1 MNRNPAEPKHAIC
14 RRLAG
19 IMVFVVLVTSAPW
32 SYAKSVT
39 IASEANISRTY
50 RVDIGG
56 YKLYVECVGTGSPT
70 VVMSGTFVE
79 RWERVQPRVAQFTR
93 TCAYDRAGMGM
104 SDAGHLPT
112 TVEQLAR
119 ESRRLLVKGK
129 IAGPYILVGEGLD
142 GSAMQMFAS
151 LYPGSVAGLVLVDAI
166 PIEDFSKVDAELFG
180 LQNIDLRRSRQQ
192 LRQAADLGDLPL
204 VVVSHG
210 VYLYFSHTIERT
222 WRRVEGGL
230 TRLSSNSVHVIASR
244 SNYGIPETQPEL
256 VAEAVDQILLARRAH
271 RGLLRCA
278 LWLPSAGA
286 ACPTH

>member
-1 MNRNPAEPKHAIC
+1 
-14 RRLAG
+14 
-19 IMVFVVLVTSAPW
+19 MVFVVLVTGAPW
-32 SYAKSVT
+32 SHAKSAA
-39 IASEANISRTY
+39 IASEANTSRTY

-93 TCAYDRAGMGM
+93 TCAYDRAGLGM

-112 TVEQLAR
+112 TIEQLAR

-210 VYLYFSHTIERT
+210 VYLYFPQSIERT
-222 WRRVEGGL
+222 WRGLEHGL
-230 TRLSSNSVHVIASR
+230 TRLSADSVHAIASR
-244 SNYGIPETQPEL
+244 SNYGIPETQPEI
-256 VAEAVDQILLARRAH
+256 VAEAVDQILLAGRAN
-271 RGLLRCA
+271 RPLLPCT